1 MKKIVA
7 TVAMAAAMMPA
18 YAEVWTLDS
27 CISYAISHNLTV
39 KARELDRQSGELSV
53 TEAKSGFLPTVS
65 ANASESFSFG
75 RGLTA
80 ENVYA
85 NRNTTNFQW
94 GANANLPLFQGL
106 TNVRKLKAARTSLR
120 SLVHKLDAA
129 KDDVTLN
136 IISQYL
142 QVLYCEEVMK
152 TAIEQAELSKVQLE
166 RQKALASDGK
176 IAEVEVLQATSQLAQ
191 DELTVEDA
199 KNDYTLALVDL
210 AQLMQLDD
218 IDRLSV
224 APLKESSPIIPS
236 AESVYASAS
245 VNNSSVK
252 AAEIDIT
259 AADEQI
265 KVAQSGYLP
274 SLSLNAGTGSSYYTV
289 SGFNNSSFS
298 SQMRDNFN
306 TYIGFSLSIPIFD
319 GLTTRNNV
327 RRAKIQK
334 FTAELQRDETR
345 SNLFKTIQQAYY
357 QAVGAQNK
365 LNTCVTNE
373 DVMRQSFEAMKE
385 KYELG
390 RANSTEFEQSKT
402 DYFKATLQR
411 IQARYELVLRHRIL
425 KFYAKMD

>member
-1 MKKIVA
+1 MKKIIA
-7 TVAMAAAMMPA
+7 TIAIAATMMPA
-18 YAEVWTLDS
+18 YADVWTLDS

-39 KARELDRQSGELSV
+39 KARELDRQSGELAV

-259 AADEQI
+259 AADDQI

-289 SGFNNSSFS
+289 NGFNNASFS

-306 TYIGFSLSIPIFD
+306 TYIGLSLSIPLFD

-334 FTAELQRDETR
+334 LTAELQRDETQ
-345 SNLFKTIQQAYY
+345 SNLFKAIQQVYY
-357 QAVGAQNK
+357 QAIGAQNK

-411 IQARYELVLRHRIL
+411 IQARYELILRHRIL

>member
-1 MKKIVA
+1 MKKIIA
-7 TVAMAAAMMPA
+7 TIAIAATMMPA
-18 YAEVWTLDS
+18 YADVWTLDS

-39 KARELDRQSGELSV
+39 KARELDRQSGELAV

-245 VNNSSVK
+245 LNNSSVK

-259 AADEQI
+259 AADDQI

-289 SGFNNSSFS
+289 NGFNNASFS

-306 TYIGFSLSIPIFD
+306 TYIGLSLSIPLFD

-334 FTAELQRDETR
+334 LTAELQRDETQ
-345 SNLFKTIQQAYY
+345 SNLFKTIQQVYY
-357 QAVGAQNK
+357 QAIGAQNK

-411 IQARYELVLRHRIL
+411 IQARYELILRHRIL

>member
-1 MKKIVA
+1 MKKIIA
-7 TVAMAAAMMPA
+7 TIAIAATMMPA
-18 YAEVWTLDS
+18 YADVWTLDS

-39 KARELDRQSGELSV
+39 KARELDRQSGELAV

-199 KNDYTLALVDL
+199 KNDYSLALVDL

-224 APLKESSPIIPS
+224 APLKESSSIIPS

-245 VNNSSVK
+245 ANNSSVK
-252 AAEIDIT
+252 AAEADIT
-259 AADEQI
+259 AADDQI

-274 SLSLNAGTGSSYYTV
+274 SVSLNAGTGSSYYTV
-289 SGFNNSSFS
+289 NGFNNASFS

-306 TYIGFSLSIPIFD
+306 TYIGLSLSIPLFD

-334 FTAELQRDETR
+334 LTAELQRDETQ
-345 SNLFKTIQQAYY
+345 SNLFKAIQQAYY
-357 QAVGAQNK
+357 QAIGAQNK

-411 IQARYELVLRHRIL
+411 IQARYELILRHRIL